1 MQQQSTKYHWSATIW
16 LLEMIKTYILEQL
29 AENFPHQIN
38 EKCASE
44 DEF

>member
-1 MQQQSTKYHWSATIW
+1 MTKSC
-16 LLEMIKTYILEQL
+16 ILEQL
-29 AENFPHQIN
+29 AENFLHQIN